1 MNEPKSIHIKGAR
14 VHNLRNIEVEIP
26 HDTLT
31 VITGLSGSGKST
43 LAFDTIFAEG
53 QRRYVES
60 LSAYAR
66 QFLGKIDKPDVDL
79 ITGIAP
85 AIAIEQKV
93 NTRNPRSTVG
103 TTTEIYDYLKL
114 LFARIGRTFSPVSGR
129 EVKCYDVDDV
139 AQYVLALGQ
148 GAKALVAA
156 PLVAAEGQGV
166 IEKLTLLM
174 GDGIQRVQYDGRTR
188 FIEELLPEL
197 DPAVRPDELSVI
209 VDRLRV
215 ASDEEFATR
224 LRDSVARA
232 FAYGDGVCRILT
244 DERAEEFSS
253 RFEADGIAF
262 EQPTEH
268 LFSFNNPLGACPRCE
283 GYGKIIGIDE
293 DLVIPDKSKTIYEG
307 AIACWRGE
315 TMRLWKEKLVEN
327 AGKFDFPIH
336 TPYHELTPEQKR
348 LLWTGNE
355 YFYGLDSFFEYIDS
369 ERRKIQFRVMKARYT
384 GKTRCPECGGSRLRK
399 EALYVRVSDRTIAD
413 LVTMNVDALL
423 VFFKELQLDAHD
435 TTTARRILTEIVNRL
450 QYLADVG
457 LGYLTLDRLSST
469 LSGGES
475 QRINLATSLGSNLVG
490 SLYIL
495 DEPSIGLHPRD
506 TNRLV
511 GVLKQLR
518 DIGNTVIVVEHEEE
532 VIRAADWIVDVGP
545 EAGYN
550 GGEIVFCGPAKKL
563 SACRKSLTADYL
575 AGRRRI
581 EPPSTPRGWSHSIVV
596 KGARENNLQNIDVRF
611 PLGAMTCVTGVS
623 GSGKSS
629 LVKGILY
636 PALRRTLFDTG
647 IKPGDFDALEGDVQ
661 LLKSVEMVDQNP
673 IGKSTRSNP
682 VTYIKAYDE
691 IRKLFADQP
700 YAQHNGMTPS
710 HFSFNIAGG
719 RCEECQGEGVIKVSM
734 QFMADIELKC
744 EACGGRRF
752 KEEVLEVKYRGR
764 SIYDV
769 LEMTVDDAVAFFGED
784 KANAVCRRIVD
795 RLLPLQEVGLGY
807 IKLGQSSSTL
817 SGGESQRVKRAVPLR
832 RTHHGAAFPRH
843 QQTAGGLRRA
853 DPQGTHHR
861 RRRTQHGRHQ
871 VRRLGDRPRPR
882 SGRPGRQGSLRGDAR
897 PARNVCG
904 ELHGTIPETPHQT
917 VKSMKEFH
925 TYTLPNG
932 IRGIHRQVRGNVAH
946 CALVVGAGT
955 RDELKSEYG
964 LAHFAEHAFF
974 KGTQRRRAYQ
984 VNCRL
989 ENLGGEL
996 NAYTTK
1002 EDTTLHATVLRG
1014 DFAKAVELLADV
1026 AFRSTFPERELERE
1040 REVIFDE
1047 INTYK
1052 DSPADRI
1059 YDDFEDLLFAGSALG
1074 HNILGTKAAL
1084 ARYRSEHIHAFVR
1097 RTHTT
1102 DQMVFSSIG
1111 NIAPR
1116 RIEAI
1121 AARYFADMP
1130 ASVRSICR
1138 TAPAPVAPFER
1149 SIARHTHQSHCI
1161 VGARAYGILDP
1172 KRLPLALLVNMLG
1185 GPSANSMLNVTV
1197 REKHGLSYSIEG
1209 SYTPYGDA
1217 GIVAI
1222 YFSSDHDNCDRC
1234 LELVRGQID
1243 SLRTRRLS
1251 TRRLALAK
1259 KQFVAQLA
1267 ISMESNEG
1275 YMLGAGKSYLVHSEV
1290 DTMEEVYRKI
1300 SDLQAGELLEVA
1312 NEVLASPSLL
1322 VYR

>member
-1 MNEPKSIHIKGAR
+1 M
-14 VHNLRNIEVEIP
+14 
-26 HDTLT
+26 
-31 VITGLSGSGKST
+31 
-43 LAFDTIFAEG
+43 
-53 QRRYVES
+53 
-60 LSAYAR
+60 
-66 QFLGKIDKPDVDL
+66 
-79 ITGIAP
+79 
-85 AIAIEQKV
+85 
-93 NTRNPRSTVG
+93 
-103 TTTEIYDYLKL
+103 
-114 LFARIGRTFSPVSGR
+114 
-129 EVKCYDVDDV
+129 
-139 AQYVLALGQ
+139 
-148 GAKALVAA
+148 
-156 PLVAAEGQGV
+156 
-166 IEKLTLLM
+166 
-174 GDGIQRVQYDGRTR
+174 
-188 FIEELLPEL
+188 
-197 DPAVRPDELSVI
+197 
-209 VDRLRV
+209 
-215 ASDEEFATR
+215 
-224 LRDSVARA
+224 ARA

-399 EALYVRVSDRTIAD
+399 EALYVRVSDCTIAD

-563 SACRKSLTADYL
+563 PACRKSLTADYL

-636 PALRRTLFDTG
+636 PALRRMLFDTG

-817 SGGESQRVKRAVPLR
+817 SGGESQRVKLASFLAKDAVQGNVLFLFDEPTTGL
-832 RTHHGAAFPRH
+832 HFHDINKLLAAFDALIRKGH
-843 QQTAGGLRRA
+843 TIVVVEHNMDVIKCA
-853 DPQGTHHR
+853 DWVIDLGPEA
-861 RRRTQHGRHQ
+861 
-871 VRRLGDRPRPR
+871 GDRG
-882 SGRPGRQGSLRGDAR
+882 GRVVFEGT
-897 PARNVCG
+897 PAQ
-904 ELHGTIPETPHQT
+904 LET
-917 VKSMKEFH
+917 
-925 TYTLPNG
+925 
-932 IRGIHRQVRGNVAH
+932 
-946 CALVVGAGT
+946 CA
-955 RDELKSEYG
+955 E
-964 LAHFAEHAFF
+964 
-974 KGTQRRRAYQ
+974 
-984 VNCRL
+984 
-989 ENLGGEL
+989 
-996 NAYTTK
+996 
-1002 EDTTLHATVLRG
+1002 
-1014 DFAKAVELLADV
+1014 
-1026 AFRSTFPERELERE
+1026 
-1040 REVIFDE
+1040 
-1047 INTYK
+1047 
-1052 DSPADRI
+1052 
-1059 YDDFEDLLFAGSALG
+1059 
-1074 HNILGTKAAL
+1074 
-1084 ARYRSEHIHAFVR
+1084 
-1097 RTHTT
+1097 
-1102 DQMVFSSIG
+1102 
-1111 NIAPR
+1111 
-1116 RIEAI
+1116 
-1121 AARYFADMP
+1121 
-1130 ASVRSICR
+1130 
-1138 TAPAPVAPFER
+1138 
-1149 SIARHTHQSHCI
+1149 
-1161 VGARAYGILDP
+1161 
-1172 KRLPLALLVNMLG
+1172 
-1185 GPSANSMLNVTV
+1185 
-1197 REKHGLSYSIEG
+1197 
-1209 SYTPYGDA
+1209 SYT
-1217 GIVAI
+1217 
-1222 YFSSDHDNCDRC
+1222 
-1234 LELVRGQID
+1234 GQFLK
-1243 SLRTRRLS
+1243 LRTKL
-1251 TRRLALAK
+1251 
-1259 KQFVAQLA
+1259 
-1267 ISMESNEG
+1267 
-1275 YMLGAGKSYLVHSEV
+1275 
-1290 DTMEEVYRKI
+1290 
-1300 SDLQAGELLEVA
+1300 
-1312 NEVLASPSLL
+1312 
-1322 VYR
+1322 